1 MPAREVITAADGLK
15 SPLLS
20 QAIKYGDTIYLSG
33 SVGMDFTTMKLIE
46 GSVADRTKKA
56 LQNLEIVLKEAGSSL
71 NNLLKVRALTN
82 AERRYGFDV
91 PASAHALRTG
101 DNATI
106 MSSRSNSTR
115 ALPKASK
122 TKNNKRTRA
131 SERLSKNRRRSSTR
145 FPQPYV
151 EDADSELDG
160 MTIDGSPA
168 STSYSNLAQ
177 RASSDAYQADTEG
190 ASRPRRFSDLYGHGH
205 RFEESGEKFSSPTLR
220 RRSLL
225 NHNKKRRSSEDS
237 EDISPKKVRFNPAD
251 DETKIFEKG
260 SVPSPTWPPPP
271 VRDDRQTV
279 AEVDCDDTLSDLDEE
294 LIEPMRLPE
303 NPDEYLLNLL
313 RKRPMPLS
321 LSQISG
327 LFHVV
332 QGLTEDFARTW
343 FGPTGNEDMRA
354 VVKDM
359 LAFPIHDLE
368 LKNPALFF
376 TAINVLDA
384 STTHGVADGWRR
396 CFAHPDYRQY
406 FVYAVLGEWFT
417 QRIFKD
423 TSFGL
428 SDLAQDEM
436 HEEVDKAFLHF
447 ESFIRAKKRGEVL
460 DAYMGPE
467 GADSAEETAQFLKR
481 QAAELADEILTV
493 LEPMLPWNRVAGQQ
507 AGSRE
512 EVGEMQEFAMKVA
525 LVELISQCVALNWSI
540 VRSGENGTIIR
551 IADRIE
557 NGKRYWPTAPMH
569 CINQDIFDKTRDQSA
584 QNAVPVVKM
593 TCWGRVEAYVP
604 QGPDMKEMAKA
615 EKQHVRDAVKRLK
628 VEGKKINKKALDKI
642 HANFCWK
649 CTDAEL
655 WPVLPQELWPIEH
668 ANRQKTKNR
677 IRNAE
682 WRQKL
687 ERRRARTSRPDD
699 NGSDPDDSGSGP
711 DDNGSDPDDNSMS
724 SSQST
729 SSESSNSSSSSTT
742 DTDTD
747 TDSDLQNG
755 EHELGNGER
764 DDNEPLRGSWV
775 TYFSC
780 LNPHQ
785 VYVEW
790 TKPEADYQNDLKVNN
805 IDTSEPIRRR
815 NGLRR
820 VVRHARSTPPLL
832 PRTIAQT
839 EDFILRLWNFY
850 ARNNLKIEWWTFV
863 ILVIC
868 GLTKVK
874 IFSLTGRI
882 TSATIHIALEAA
894 TETLVSVDYWTT
906 SILSVTGTLPE
917 HLQYLR
923 ANIPSFLARVQNAMG
938 YKWHEFSAA
947 VNNAI
952 PRPNTTEIEQVIRDD
967 GSSSAFSALDHARGG
982 WTHMTGGAKDN
993 LSGLMSAITATAA
1006 AVTSTT
1012 GPATIVGPP
1021 TATSGPSTTAL
1032 GKRVIDL
1039 LWNNPPEPTWPTEG
1053 QTIVPPTYTARTRTT
1068 EANDGSVQ
1076 SLKDK
1081 VFPTIA
1087 QSDMRAQLGNLE
1099 GTPVVTP
1106 TSTATVTAYTRANTN
1121 NEAGPWWLPSWLN
1134 GHHNDNTPQASQTAT
1149 EGPDLTVNVDVEE
1162 NDAEPTFNIEFNE
1175 QLKEPFPM
1183 LNRAEKS
1190 SAMSKLGDKISSAI
1204 ETVSPRPPAVP
1215 IDTIMSSISEVAE
1228 TAPLLTIESSKPTT
1242 GMDERFRTAYS
1253 MLNHGKHSVA
1263 SKLSKKY
1270 PSATSKVAEEVSSAT
1285 DAVESKSTMHI
1296 DDKLRTAYSMLNA
1309 PKNSVTSKV
1318 GKKFSKASS
1327 KASKEF
1333 SRASSKVSSKVSSNA
1348 TSKPTLT
1355 ATTIE
1360 SKIDEKFDEM
1370 ARAAGGR
1377 TNINEHGK
1385 RMRDGDD
1392 GRMNYN
1398 AHGKRVRDDRDGDG
1412 NVRTITVRPPGE
1424 TLVLE
1429 VPRQDARDVEWERE
1443 EGRRWWFGRIP
1454 H

>member
-1 MPAREVITAADGLK
+1 
-15 SPLLS
+15 
-20 QAIKYGDTIYLSG
+20 
-33 SVGMDFTTMKLIE
+33 
-46 GSVADRTKKA
+46 
-56 LQNLEIVLKEAGSSL
+56 
-71 NNLLKVRALTN
+71 
-82 AERRYGFDV
+82 
-91 PASAHALRTG
+91 
-101 DNATI
+101 

-396 CFAHPDYRQY
+396 FFAHPDYRQY

-512 EVGEMQEFAMKVA
+512 EVGEMQEFEMRLA
-525 LVELISQCVALNWSI
+525 LVELISHCAALNWSI

-569 CINQDIFDKTRDQSA
+569 CINQNIFDKTRDQSA
-584 QNAVPVVKM
+584 QRAVPVVKM
-593 TCWGRVEAYVP
+593 TCWGRIEAYVP
-604 QGPDMKEMAKA
+604 HGPNMRRMARI
-615 EKQHVRDAVKRLK
+615 EKKHVVDAVDRLK
-628 VEGKKINKKALDKI
+628 AEGKKITKKALDKI
-642 HANFCWK
+642 HDNFCWE
-649 CTDAEL
+649 CTNAKL
-655 WPVLPQELWPIEH
+655 WGVLPQELWPIEH
-668 ANRQKTKNR
+668 ANRQKTENR
-677 IRNAE
+677 MRNAE

-687 ERRRARTSRPDD
+687 ERRRARTSRPND
-699 NGSDPDDSGSGP
+699 NGSDPDDSGSNP
-711 DDNGSDPDDNSMS
+711 DDIGSEPDDDSTS
-724 SSQST
+724 SSQPT
-729 SSESSNSSSSSTT
+729 SSESSSSSSSSTT
-742 DTDTD
+742 DTNTD
-747 TDSDLQNG
+747 TNSDLENA
-755 EHELGNGER
+755 EPALGNGEQ
-764 DDNEPLRGSWV
+764 DDDEPLRGSWV

-790 TKPEADYQNDLKVNN
+790 AKSEADYQDDLKVNCN
-805 IDTSEPIRRR
+805 IDTEEPIRRR

-820 VVRHARSTPPLL
+820 VVRHARSTLSLL
-832 PRTIAQT
+832 PRTKAQT
-839 EDFILRLWNFY
+839 EDFILTLWNFY
-850 ARNNLKIEWWTFV
+850 ARNGFKIEWATFV
-863 ILVIC
+863 ILVIY
-868 GLTKVK
+868 GLAKGKT
-874 IFSLTGRI
+874 FSLTGQI
-882 TSATIHIALEAA
+882 TSAAIHIALEAA
-894 TETLVSVDYWTT
+894 TEVLVSVDYWTS

-923 ANIPSFLARVQNAMG
+923 VNIPSFLARVQGAMG
-938 YKWHEFSAA
+938 YKWHEFSTA

-967 GSSSAFSALDHARGG
+967 GSSSAFSVLDRARGG

-993 LSGLMSAITATAA
+993 AAELLSAITATAA
-1006 AVTSTT
+1006 AITSTT

-1106 TSTATVTAYTRANTN
+1106 TSTAAVTAYTRANTN

-1162 NDAEPTFNIEFNE
+1162 TDAEPTFNIEFNE
-1175 QLKEPFPM
+1175 QLKEPYPM

-1190 SAMSKLGDKISSAI
+1190 SAMSKLGDKISSAT
-1204 ETVSPRPPAVP
+1204 ETVSPQPSPVP
-1215 IDTIMSSISEVAE
+1215 IDVLVSSISEAAE
-1228 TAPLLTIESSKPTT
+1228 TAPFSTRTVTPTST
-1242 GMDERFRTAYS
+1242 LHLNDNFKKAFS
-1253 MLNHGKHSVA
+1253 MLNGGRNSA
-1263 SKLSKKY
+1263 TSKLSKAAL
-1270 PSATSKVAEEVSSAT
+1270 SATWKVGKDVASATDAVESEPTWHINDNFKKAYAMLNGAKESVTSKVAEGVSSAT
-1285 DAVESKSTMHI
+1285 DAVDSEPTIHI
-1296 DDKLRTAYSMLNA
+1296 NDNFRKAYSMLNA

-1318 GKKFSKASS
+1318 GKEFSKASS
-1327 KASKEF
+1327 KASKEI
-1333 SRASSKVSSKVSSNA
+1333 SKISSKVSSKASSKA
-1348 TSKPTLT
+1348 SSKPTLT

-1370 ARAAGGR
+1370 ARDAGGR
-1377 TNINEHGK
+1377 TNVNEHGK
-1385 RMRDGDD
+1385 RVRDGDD
-1392 GRMNYN
+1392 GRTNIN
-1398 AHGKRVRDDRDGDG
+1398 ANGKRVRDGRDGDG

-1443 EGRRWWFGRIP
+1443 EGRRRWFGRIP